1 MTEDLKHSVARG
13 TRAKRI
19 LEDDMVVEAFAAI
32 EKEIAD
38 GWKDSRAHDEKGREN
53 AYLLHRILGQFKG
66 EFERIVRDGD
76 VAKSVLDRLK
86 QKAKQK
92 IRRVI

>member
-1 MTEDLKHSVARG
+1 MSEDLKHSVARG
-13 TRAKRI
+13 VRAKRI

-32 EKEIAD
+32 EKTIAE

-66 EFERIVRDGD
+66 EFERIVNDGD
-76 VAKSVLDRLK
+76 VAKTGLERL
-86 QKAKQK
+86 KQK